1 MNLLADSALLIMVFI
16 HVSKSIIMSYK
27 HFHNEQQIFEVDTHT
42 SGKFHQFLFQGGSD
56 GRLVG
61 DRPKLGD
68 LLSTKNMKS
77 ISAKRSQNVF
87 R

>member
-27 HFHNEQQIFEVDTHT
+27 HFNNEQQIFEVDTHFRQI
-42 SGKFHQFLFQGGSD
+42 S
-56 GRLVG
+56 
-61 DRPKLGD
+61 
-68 LLSTKNMKS
+68 S
-77 ISAKRSQNVF
+77 ISFSRRVRWQIGG